1 MTDFSYHLVLLFPKL
16 LIYLTFQSFYFDDGY
31 SRNVSCGSYIW
42 YLRFYSMLQRKS
54 SAGTTGATSG
64 TGSENTSEA
73 PAFSPSFSVIRVVQS
88 SVSCSV
94 CCRSLSCFLDL
105 RFLSDYLFGIFK
117 LSLTFVLEIN
127 NEERLKTKFY
137 NKRDDFTFPLI
148 NLPFFSSTIF
158 QQHYQMGIIPHNSY
172 VIQGLATSTA
182 IFCTE
187 LFWWW

>member
-1 MTDFSYHLVLLFPKL
+1 MTVIPETCRAEATFDIYVFIQCFKGNRALEQREPLVEQEVKTLPEHL
-16 LIYLTFQSFYFDDGY
+16 
-31 SRNVSCGSYIW
+31 R
-42 YLRFYSMLQRKS
+42 
-54 SAGTTGATSG
+54 
-64 TGSENTSEA
+64 
-73 PAFSPSFSVIRVVQS
+73 SPPVCVIRVVQS

-158 QQHYQMGIIPHNSY
+158 QQHYQMGIIPHNSD
-172 VIQGLATSTA
+172 VILGLATSTA